1 MLLYHPL
8 AGSAGRQGRSPAVRG
23 AAAFCVEWQQGIR
36 LGWLGG
42 RQWASAAEISNGFR
56 NLPAAACEYSK
67 ADAPPVHLALRML
80 FIIMAFPFQLLLETV
95 LPQLLMPKDHKKHS
109 KKDAASEDI
118 LDLAHAS
125 LKKFRKVT
133 REISKLS
140 PGQKLVGGLALAA
153 AGPTYLATRDSSDEA
168 TPPAADPPR
177 TTTAE
182 VRSVPAAPPRKHPKR
197 PRFATEE

>member
-1 MLLYHPL
+1 
-8 AGSAGRQGRSPAVRG
+8 
-23 AAAFCVEWQQGIR
+23 
-36 LGWLGG
+36 
-42 RQWASAAEISNGFR
+42 
-56 NLPAAACEYSK
+56 
-67 ADAPPVHLALRML
+67 
-80 FIIMAFPFQLLLETV
+80 MAFPLQFLLETLV
-95 LPQLLMPKDHKKHS
+95 RSTLMPKDHKKHS
-109 KKDAASEDI
+109 KKDVASEDI

-133 REISKLS
+133 REIGKLS

-153 AGPTYLATRDSSDEA
+153 AGLTYLATRDSSDEA

-182 VRSVPAAPPRKHPKR
+182 APPVPAAPPRKHPKR